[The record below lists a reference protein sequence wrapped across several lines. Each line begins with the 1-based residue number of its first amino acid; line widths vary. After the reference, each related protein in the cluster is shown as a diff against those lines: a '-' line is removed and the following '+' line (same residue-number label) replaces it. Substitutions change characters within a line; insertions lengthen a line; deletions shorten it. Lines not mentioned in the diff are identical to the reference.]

1 MILFIFYLTV
11 ALFVVYLLFAFF
23 EKAYARKKLSPV
35 SGEKENLEFRKEEIL
50 AAISD
55 LEYDFEM
62 KKITE
67 ADYLQLKEKL
77 SREAVQIMKKLG
89 DAGTGTEKNELV
101 SKRSEK
107 LGS

>member
-1 MILFIFYLTV
+1 MILFIFYFSVT
-11 ALFVVYLLFAFF
+11 LFVLYLLFAFF
-23 EKAYARKKLSPV
+23 EKEYAKKRLSPV
-35 SGEKENLEFRKEEIL
+35 SGERENLQFRKEEIL
-50 AAISD
+50 GAISD

-77 SREAVQIMKKLG
+77 SREAVQVMKKLDDTG
-89 DAGTGTEKNELV
+89 AGTAKNELI

>member
-1 MILFIFYLTV
+1 MILFVFYFTV
-11 ALFVVYLLFAFF
+11 GLFVVYSLFAFF
-23 EKAYARKKLSPV
+23 EKAYAKKKLSPV
-35 SGEKENLEFRKEEIL
+35 SGERENLEFRKEEIL
-50 AAISD
+50 SAIND

-77 SREAVQIMKKLG
+77 TREAVQVMKKLDDAG
-89 DAGTGTEKNELV
+89 AGTGKNERI